1 MIAEATYCINKTVVL
16 FLDIQRCSIVALVY
30 VCAYVYTFLYIFEGI
45 EESHQEGRIASLLGV
60 EGGHSLGNS
69 LGVLRT
75 YYDLGIRY
83 VTLTHTCNTP
93 W

>member
-1 MIAEATYCINKTVVL
+1 MTL
-16 FLDIQRCSIVALVY
+16 FASLDPRFHRVQLDIIARLTVGLLLRCAPF
-30 VCAYVYTFLYIFEGI
+30 TGI
-45 EESHQEGRIASLLGV
+45 EEAHKDGRIGSLLGV

-75 YYDLGIRY
+75 YYDLGVRY

>member
-1 MIAEATYCINKTVVL
+1 MIP
-16 FLDIQRCSIVALVY
+16 FDP
-30 VCAYVYTFLYIFEGI
+30 GI
-45 EESHQEGRIASLLGV
+45 EDAHRDGRIASLLGV

>member
-1 MIAEATYCINKTVVL
+1 MSCTAYTTLVCYSV
-16 FLDIQRCSIVALVY
+16 VY
-30 VCAYVYTFLYIFEGI
+30 VFVFVFAGI

-93 W
+93 WYAIFL